1 MVKRYFI
8 ISLEA
13 AISAYQ
19 NLNFAS
25 EKKKCL
31 SGEQEG
37 IPVHCQR
44 VLRESS
50 EEAAIMNNA

>member
-1 MVKRYFI
+1 MN
-8 ISLEA
+8 LEA